1 MRTLGAYKGIT
12 GTYEFN
18 AKGDPV
24 KGTYFVLQVS
34 TEAGAPADVWN
45 KNAVVKRLEIAAP

>member
-1 MRTLGAYKGIT
+1 
-12 GTYEFN
+12 
-18 AKGDPV
+18 
-24 KGTYFVLQVS
+24 VLQVS